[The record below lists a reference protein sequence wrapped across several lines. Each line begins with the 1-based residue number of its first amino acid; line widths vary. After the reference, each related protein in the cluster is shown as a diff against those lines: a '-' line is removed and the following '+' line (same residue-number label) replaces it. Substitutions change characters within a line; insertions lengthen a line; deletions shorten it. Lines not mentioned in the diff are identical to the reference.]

1 LNSRMRILLLSP
13 TSLPTVTGNALTVE
27 RWRRALG
34 AKGCTVRVL
43 ATVGLKASVLGE
55 EIERFHPDVVHA
67 HHALRSGCLL
77 LDPPAPDS
85 GIALPWVVS
94 PAGTDING
102 DLRDDSRRKIIL
114 RVLHSARAII
124 AQGTATLQRLGEILP
139 QSKGRIFPVRKS
151 IGWVGEEEIRLRELA
166 GCRPGDILFF
176 LPAGVRP
183 VKRNLECLRGLK
195 VVHSARPRVRV
206 VFAGPPL
213 DERYAAR
220 FKKEVRRCAAFAR
233 WIPLIPPGAMR
244 SAYEAADV
252 VLNASR
258 SEGLSNAVLEAMAA
272 GRPLL
277 AADIP
282 GNRGPVRGKNG
293 EEPSGCLFEID
304 NPDGFVSEALRL
316 IDDENL
322 RNALGEA
329 GKRRAAGWPGPGDE
343 ADGLI
348 RAYEFALQFSGGI
361 HRLKG

>member
-13 TSLPTVTGNALTVE
+13 TSFPTVTGNALTVE
-27 RWRRALG
+27 RWRRALEE
-34 AKGCTVRVL
+34 KGYAAEAL
-43 ATVGLKASVLGE
+43 ATVGLEASVLGE
-55 EIERFHPDVVHA
+55 EVERFHPDVIHA
-67 HHALRSGCLL
+67 HHALRAGRLL
-77 LDPPAPDS
+77 LGAPTPDS
-85 GIALPWVVS
+85 ALSLPWVVS

-102 DLRDDSRRKIIL
+102 DLKNDSRREIIL
-114 RVLHSARAII
+114 RVFHSARAII
-124 AQGTATLQRLGEILP
+124 AQGPATLQRLGELLP
-139 QSKGRIFPVRKS
+139 QSNGRIFPVPKS
-151 IGWVGEEEIRLRELA
+151 IGWFGEEEIRLRELA

-183 VKRNLECLRGLK
+183 VKRNLECLRGLEI
-195 VVHSARPRVRV
+195 VHSARPRVRV

-213 DERYAAR
+213 DEQYAAR
-220 FKKEVRRCAAFAR
+220 FEEEVRRCEAFAR
-233 WIPLIPPGAMR
+233 WIPLIPPAAMR

-258 SEGLSNAVLEAMAA
+258 SEGLSNALLEAMAA

-282 GNRGPVRGKNG
+282 GNRASVRGKNG
-293 EEPSGCLFEID
+293 EEPSGCLFELD
-304 NPDGFVSEALRL
+304 NPEDFVSEALRL

-329 GKRRAAGWPGPGDE
+329 GKRRAADWPGPDDE

-348 RAYEFALQFSGGI
+348 RAYEFARQHPS
-361 HRLKG
+361 